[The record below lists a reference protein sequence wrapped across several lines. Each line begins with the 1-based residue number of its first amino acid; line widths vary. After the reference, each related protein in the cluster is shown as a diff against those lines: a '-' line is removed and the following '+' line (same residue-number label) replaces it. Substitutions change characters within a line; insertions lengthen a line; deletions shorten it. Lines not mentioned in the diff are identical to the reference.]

1 MHIGENTPRWSRT
14 SCLAMRF
21 GLGVA
26 TFRAVAAET
35 DIEVDDQV
43 AKPQRARYPSRRCLL
58 IEANTLHDKIPP
70 GL

>member
-1 MHIGENTPRWSRT
+1 MHIGENTPRLSRT

-35 DIEVDDQV
+35 DIEVLKVDDQV
-43 AKPQRARYPSRRCLL
+43 AKP
-58 IEANTLHDKIPP
+58 
-70 GL
+70 